1 MESAGVSATIHL
13 GVAMTNK
20 YDLINAFRNVGA
32 GDAEDDI
39 YVEGML
45 KQVLWEWE
53 SAGLDYA
60 ELGD

>member
-1 MESAGVSATIHL
+1 
-13 GVAMTNK
+13 MTNK
-20 YDLINAFRNVGA
+20 YDLINALRNSGA
-32 GDAEDDI
+32 YADDADGDI

-45 KQVLWEWE
+45 KQILWEWE